1 MPRRLPD
8 DPFDRVRAIGLGLPE
23 VDATVKYD
31 GSPVL
36 KRRGCFLAGLAMH
49 PSAEPDSIVVRATFA
64 DRALLLEDAPDTYYV
79 TDHYAPHPVVLV
91 RLARVDRVAL
101 GDLLSVS
108 WKLTAAK
115 AARRGLRGEQESR
128 ACNPATPADRRLAHV
143 SISSA
148 CVSSPTDERRP

>member
-1 MPRRLPD
+1 MSRRLRD
-8 DPFDRVRAIGLGLPE
+8 DPFDRVRVIGLGLPGVE
-23 VDATVKYD
+23 AALKYD

-36 KRRGCFLAGLAMH
+36 RLRGCFLAGLAVH
-49 PSAEPDSIVVRATFA
+49 PSAEPDSIVVRVTIAA
-64 DRALLLEDAPDTYYV
+64 RALLLEDAPDTYYL

-115 AARRGLRGEQESR
+115 AARRGGPRVEEESR
-128 ACNPATPADRRLAHV
+128 VRNPAMPADRR
-143 SISSA
+143 
-148 CVSSPTDERRP
+148 DRPAGGADHR